1 MARADGVIAVS
12 FEDFDSAFFRARYAG
27 STERTIVVVNA
38 SALEFGGFAVY
49 AQALCRIHFDF
60 AYADVEDSGV
70 GEFVAVFDENF
81 SAIETR
87 IGG

>member
-1 MARADGVIAVS
+1 MAGADGVIAVC
-12 FEDFDSAFFRARYAG
+12 FEDLDSAFLRARYAG

-38 SALEFGGFAVY
+38 SALEFDGFAVY
-49 AQALCRIHFDF
+49 AQALSRIHFDF
-60 AYADVEDSGV
+60 AYADVDRGRVS
-70 GEFVAVFDENF
+70 EFVAVFDENF